1 MGNRW
6 FEADPYAFSYL
17 RMLARTYARTWYVS
31 QKVLIYRKGWWN
43 YLGRHPRLIQ
53 SLLLG
58 TSDSSLPLIYH
69 PVVQIAPLERPLS
82 VYTPRSIRSSYPH
95 SSTRAKEDV
104 MFIFYDSS
112 SATILRVIDKLK
124 YHSARIIIWPYLL
137 LQIYDDNIAGIVS
150 PSQVYHR
157 SDKHVSLLW

>member
-6 FEADPYAFSYL
+6 FSKARARFRIY
-17 RMLARTYARTWYVS
+17 ARTYACTWYVS

-58 TSDSSLPLIYH
+58 TSDSSFPLIYH
-69 PVVQIAPLERPLS
+69 PVVQIAPLEKHLP
-82 VYTPRSIRSSYPH
+82 VYTPSRSIRSSYLH

-112 SATILRVIDKLK
+112 SATILRAIDKLK
-124 YHSARIIIWPYLL
+124 YYLVRIIIWLYLL

-150 PSQVYHR
+150 SPQVYHR
-157 SDKHVSLLW
+157 LDKHVSLLW